1 LQHQYIFDVPAP
13 KNFVFLFAS
22 IMFKQG
28 QSGFD
33 LATYNR
39 RSMDRKDADAL
50 NKKVTHDFEKPRLR

>member
-1 LQHQYIFDVPAP
+1 
-13 KNFVFLFAS
+13 
-22 IMFKQG
+22 MFKQG